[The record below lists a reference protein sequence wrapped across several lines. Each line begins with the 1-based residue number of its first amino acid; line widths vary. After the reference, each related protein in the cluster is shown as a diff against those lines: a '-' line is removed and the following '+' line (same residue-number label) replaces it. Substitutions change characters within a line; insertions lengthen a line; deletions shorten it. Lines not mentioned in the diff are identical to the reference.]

1 MRRIFVAVDISEEAR
16 RKVAEYILNL
26 QAEFSGKVAAWTRPE
41 KLHLTLRFIGN
52 CPDEELPKVIN
63 ATRAAAESLKPFTLK
78 IAGTGVFPNRQKARV
93 LWLGVDGE
101 TDQMVKALG
110 IFDNMYDREPQQ
122 YNKDFSPHLT
132 LARIKDRAKGRQLV
146 NQHLNSNFGPI
157 EFEVSEI
164 VVYESSL
171 LSSGSVYSIV
181 SRNIF
186 S

>member
-1 MRRIFVAVDISEEAR
+1 
-16 RKVAEYILNL
+16 
-26 QAEFSGKVAAWTRPE
+26 
-41 KLHLTLRFIGN
+41 
-52 CPDEELPKVIN
+52 
-63 ATRAAAESLKPFTLK
+63 
-78 IAGTGVFPNRQKARV
+78 

-122 YNKDFSPHLT
+122 DNKDFSPHLT

-181 SRNIF
+181 SRHIF